1 MKSPKTNSQ
10 LEKVLN
16 DALLELDNHAPTE
29 EAYATIV
36 DQAVKL
42 HRMKEEET
50 PSPVSKDTLALIA
63 ANLLGIVLI
72 ITHEHTNVITSKAMS
87 LAVKPK

>member
-1 MKSPKTNSQ
+1 MKSQNANSQ
-10 LEKVLN
+10 LDKVLN
-16 DALLELDNHAPTE
+16 NALLELDNHEPTSDE
-29 EAYATIV
+29 YAKIV

-63 ANLLGIVLI
+63 ANLIGIALI